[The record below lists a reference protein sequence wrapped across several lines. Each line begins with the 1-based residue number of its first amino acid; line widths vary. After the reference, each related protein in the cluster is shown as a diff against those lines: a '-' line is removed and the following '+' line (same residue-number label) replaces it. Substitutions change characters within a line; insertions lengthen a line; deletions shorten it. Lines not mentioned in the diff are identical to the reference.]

1 MAVNF
6 INLNEGNQVRKE
18 TRGRPKL
25 KPGSGRVKDKN
36 PSKRV
41 WTILELIALG
51 NPLALIA
58 REYECTR
65 QYIYQLKKRWLSQ
78 IIAIEMG
85 AIEKDQPE
93 LDKMEAERILQEQ
106 NK

>member
-1 MAVNF
+1 M
-6 INLNEGNQVRKE
+6 RKE

-25 KPGSGRVKDKN
+25 KLGSGRRPDKN
-36 PSKRV
+36 PPKRV
-41 WTILELIALG
+41 WEILELIALG

-58 REYECTR
+58 REYGTSR
-65 QYIYQLKKRWLSQ
+65 QYIHQLKKRWLPN
-78 IIAIEMG
+78 IIAIQME

-93 LDKMEAERILQEQ
+93 LDKIEREK

>member
-6 INLNEGNQVRKE
+6 INRKKGNQVRKE

-25 KPGSGRVKDKN
+25 KPGSGRRPDKN
-36 PSKRV
+36 PPKRV
-41 WTILELIALG
+41 WEILELIAIG

-58 REYECTR
+58 REYGVSR
-65 QYIYQLKKRWLSQ
+65 QYIHQVKNRWLPH
-78 IIAIEMG
+78 IISIQMG

-93 LDKMEAERILQEQ
+93 LDKMERDKNNAR
-106 NK
+106 